1 MALQLP
7 LSLDVVAALIFPGIA
22 GILGF
27 LVVAIWA
34 ERKLVARVQW
44 RYGPLYVSKAIG
56 GFLQPIADLVKLV
69 FSELVLPRH
78 TNRLLFA
85 STPVLLFVA
94 EALPVAFIAAAP
106 GLVVFHSPYGI
117 VIAAVV
123 WMLSAVALVG
133 MAWAEADKFTYV
145 GAVREIL
152 LTAAYEVP
160 LLLSVLAMVILYQ
173 TADPFKVVES
183 QWLWGIV
190 LNPLAFLAFYISL
203 MMSTTRF
210 PFEIPEAEPEVVL
223 GPYTEYGST
232 LFILSFGGVYVKVYA
247 GSLLGAVLFLGGWA
261 PFNDVFLGAL
271 ATLAKTALLTLPLL
285 LVRAIYPRY
294 RIDQA
299 LRLGWTKLL
308 ALSAGAVGL
317 SALWA
322 WSPW

>member
-1 MALQLP
+1 MALP
-7 LSLDVVAALIFPGIA
+7 LRLDIAAALVFPGIA
-22 GILGF
+22 GVLGF

-44 RYGPLYVSKAIG
+44 RYGPLYVSKALG
-56 GFLQPIADLVKLV
+56 GFLQPLADLVKLV

-85 STPVLLFVA
+85 LTPVLLFVA

-106 GLVVFHSPYGI
+106 GLVIYHNSYGI

-123 WMLSAVALVG
+123 WMFSAVALVG
-133 MAWAEADKFTYV
+133 MAWTEADKFTYV

-183 QWLWGIV
+183 QRLWGIV

-203 MMSTTRF
+203 MMSTTRL
-210 PFEIPEAEPEVVL
+210 PFEIPEAESEVVL

-232 LFILSFGGVYVKVYA
+232 LFIFSFGGVYVKVYA

-261 PFNDVFLGAL
+261 PFDDVFLGAV
-271 ATLAKTALLTLPLL
+271 ATAVKTALFAMPLL
-285 LVRAIYPRY
+285 LVRAVYPRY

-308 ALSAGAVGL
+308 GLSAGAVAL